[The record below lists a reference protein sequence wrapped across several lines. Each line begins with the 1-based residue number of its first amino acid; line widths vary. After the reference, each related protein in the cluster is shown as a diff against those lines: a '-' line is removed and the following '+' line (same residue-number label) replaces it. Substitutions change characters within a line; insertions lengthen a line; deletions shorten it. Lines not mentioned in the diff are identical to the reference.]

1 MAKLKTDRRDPH
13 SMPILLRQAA
23 TAVLNLFVPASCLA
37 CDQAV
42 GSANQLCGTCWQR
55 LQIIEKPY
63 CRVLGTPFAY
73 ESSGGESG
81 WQTISLAA
89 MAKPP
94 DFDHCRSVVV
104 YEDIARQLV
113 HGLKFGDRS
122 DLVPWMAANMVRA
135 GEDVLSANVTIV
147 PVPLHR
153 WRMIKR
159 RYNQS
164 AELGRHIAHRVG
176 GNFQPGVL
184 LRIRSTRQQVGLGTK
199 ERHRNVLGA
208 FRVPSDMQIHVQGR
222 HVVLI
227 DDVFTT
233 GATLQACARALR
245 RKGAAQVDC
254 LTFARV
260 FGGVAID
267 DQ

>member
-1 MAKLKTDRRDPH
+1 MANLMTDRRDPL
-13 SMPILLRQAA
+13 SMPTLLQRSA
-23 TAVLNLFVPASCLA
+23 TTLLNMLVPPSCLA
-37 CDQAV
+37 CDRAV
-42 GSANQLCGTCWQR
+42 GSSNQLCGGCWAR
-55 LQIIEKPY
+55 LQLIEKPY
-63 CRVLGTPFAY
+63 CRVLGTPFAF
-73 ESSGGESG
+73 ESSGGETGS
-81 WQTISLAA
+81 QTVSLAA
-89 MAKPP
+89 IAEPP

-104 YEDIARQLV
+104 YEDVARNLV

-135 GEDVLSANVTIV
+135 GEDILVPDATIV

-153 WRMIKR
+153 WRMVKR

-164 AELGRHIAHRVG
+164 AELGRQIAG
-176 GNFQPGVL
+176 LSSANYQPGVL
-184 LRIRSTRQQVGLGTK
+184 ARIRPTKQQVGLGAK
-199 ERHRNVLGA
+199 QRQRNVLGA
-208 FRVPSDMQIHVQGR
+208 FRVPTEKEIYVRGR

-227 DDVFTT
+227 DDVYTS

-245 RKGAAQVDC
+245 RKGAEKVDC

-260 FGGVAID
+260 FGGVAIH